1 MRGQLYVLGT
11 SHDFQCGSAKCSPTQ
26 ISAFQAEL
34 ERIFETHHIR
44 CVAEEMDDEGLCV
57 YNVDSTIAQRL
68 APSRNIAHYRVD
80 LTNEARSLF
89 SLDHFA
95 LAKTFN
101 SGTKFLQGW
110 NSTLGEVR
118 ERYFVACI
126 LAKQQWPTLLICG
139 ADHSQNIVKLWCRFG
154 LKVKLLHRDY
164 AP

>member
-1 MRGQLYVLGT
+1 
-11 SHDFQCGSAKCSPTQ
+11 
-26 ISAFQAEL
+26 
-34 ERIFETHHIR
+34 
-44 CVAEEMDDEGLCV
+44 MDDEGLRE

-68 APSRNIAHYRVD
+68 ASSLNIEHHHVD
-80 LTNEARSLF
+80 LTTEARRLF

-101 SGTKFLQGW
+101 PGTKFLQGW
-110 NSTLGEVR
+110 NSTLGEVK
-118 ERYFVACI
+118 ERYFVARI

-139 ADHSQNIVKLWCRFG
+139 ADHSQNIAKLWRRFG